1 MTAEGTSFASD
12 KDSISEARL
21 GDRML
26 LGPELMLGVTGSLTT
41 ANWII
46 KPTYLKLQIILL
58 VVWYHDSNENIK
70 KVVRLINKTTTLHT
84 HHTFRYISLLS
95 PHKCEVTLP
104 NFTFYGGAKQTAAN
118 FSFSVWTCTW
128 FLGIQLQDILP
139 SIEKVS

>member
-26 LGPELMLGVTGSLTT
+26 LGPELTLGVTGSLTT

-58 VVWYHDSNENIK
+58 GV
-70 KVVRLINKTTTLHT
+70 
-84 HHTFRYISLLS
+84 
-95 PHKCEVTLP
+95 
-104 NFTFYGGAKQTAAN
+104 
-118 FSFSVWTCTW
+118 
-128 FLGIQLQDILP
+128 
-139 SIEKVS
+139 